1 MKGMIFAGCSFTWG
15 QGLYYYSD
23 FNDVIKSNDGDF
35 RHENVTDSHF
45 KFKNTLYFPRL
56 VANHFNTFE
65 IVGKT
70 NGGSDENS
78 INFVNDLFRNVGDK
92 FNGQFEYSDFN
103 YLILQTSQIGRNKF
117 NFTYQ
122 GIEHSINVPSN
133 GSVWNSKEEKLLLE
147 WFVENGLNYNEW
159 FNLFIKQI
167 FEKIKNFLIF
177 YESVGI
183 KTKIICWHDELLT
196 LIKNDEFVS
205 SRFIPLIY
213 EDKKYECI
221 NYLVNTQ
228 KGMLISNDFDNL
240 INPPMDNHPS
250 KKCHQIIANNIINSI
265 EKDLIDKNKK
275 LI

>member
-1 MKGMIFAGCSFTWG
+1 MKGIIFAGCSFTWG
-15 QGLYYYSD
+15 QGLYHYSD
-23 FNDVIKSNDGDF
+23 FDDVIKSDDSNF
-35 RHENVTDSHF
+35 KHENITDAHF

-65 IVGKT
+65 TVRKT

-78 INFVNDLFRNVGDK
+78 INFVNGLFKNVGDK
-92 FNGQFEYSDFN
+92 LNGQFEYDDFD
-103 YLILQTSQIGRNKF
+103 YLILQTSQISRNKF
-117 NFTYQ
+117 NFIHK

-133 GSVWNSKEEKLLLE
+133 GGVWNSYEEKLLLE

-159 FNLFIKQI
+159 FNLFIEQI

-183 KTKIICWHDELLT
+183 KTKILCWHDELLP

-205 SRFIPLIY
+205 KRFVPLNY
-213 EDKKYECI
+213 QDKKYECI

-228 KGMLISNDFDNL
+228 NGMLISNDFDNL
-240 INPPMDNHPS
+240 TNPPIDNHPS
-250 KKCHQIIANNIINSI
+250 RKCHQIIANNIINSI
-265 EKDLIDKNKK
+265 ETDLTNKIK
-275 LI
+275 K

>member
-1 MKGMIFAGCSFTWG
+1 MMKGIIFAGCSFTWG
-15 QGLYYYSD
+15 QGLYFYSNFD
-23 FNDVIKSNDGDF
+23 DVIKSDDGNF
-35 RHENVTDSHF
+35 KHENITDAHF

-65 IVGKT
+65 TVRKT

-78 INFVNDLFRNVGDK
+78 INFVNGLFKNIGDK
-92 FNGQFEYSDFN
+92 LNGQFEYDDFD
-103 YLILQTSQIGRNKF
+103 YLILQTSQISRNKF
-117 NFTYQ
+117 NFTHK
-122 GIEHSINVPSN
+122 GIEHSINVPIN
-133 GSVWNSKEEKLLLE
+133 GGVWNSYEEKLLLE

-159 FNLFIKQI
+159 FNLFIGQI

-183 KTKIICWHDELLT
+183 KTKILCWHDELLP

-205 SRFIPLIY
+205 KRFVPLNY
-213 EDKKYECI
+213 QDKKYECI

-240 INPPMDNHPS
+240 TNPPIDNHPS
-250 KKCHQIIANNIINSI
+250 RKCHQIIANNIINSI
-265 EKDLIDKNKK
+265 ETDLTNKIK
-275 LI
+275 K